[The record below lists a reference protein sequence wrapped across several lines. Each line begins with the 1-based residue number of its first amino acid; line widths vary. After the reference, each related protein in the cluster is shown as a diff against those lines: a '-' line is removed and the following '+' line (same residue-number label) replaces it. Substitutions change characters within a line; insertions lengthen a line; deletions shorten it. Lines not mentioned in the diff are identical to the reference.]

1 MKRKMKIFKN
11 LLEDKDYILSEEEK
25 FVSRGYNISLEKKAE
40 MKDYYGAYEHEKSYI
55 EDGDY
60 QLLGASQNF
69 ITKRTQELQDLEDSN
84 IIFALK
90 RMSEVRAVGEV
101 ALHQCIE
108 QILMDWKYA
117 PNTKDTY
124 YVIKQLVD
132 WINAYWDITGE
143 KPSNRI
149 AWGWSKGES
158 MENPNGYLYGCI
170 RNYLRRNNKFDQ
182 KQFNRIWFGNFR

>member
-1 MKRKMKIFKN
+1 MKHLHNI
-11 LLEDKDYILSEEEK
+11 LEDKDYILSEEQK
-25 FVSRGYNISLEKKAE
+25 ILDRGYNISLERKAE
-40 MKDYYGAYEHEKSYI
+40 MKQYLSAYEYEKEMI
-55 EDGDY
+55 QDGEYEFLGSSQKFIDQKKA
-60 QLLGASQNF
+60 QL
-69 ITKRTQELQDLEDSN
+69 KELEDSN

-90 RMSEVRAVGEV
+90 RMSEIRAIGEV

-117 PNTKDTY
+117 PSTKDTY

-149 AWGWSKGES
+149 AWGWSKGEN

-170 RNYLRRNNKFDQ
+170 RNYLRRNNKFDK